1 MTGTQPQRD
10 AAARAEATSSTM
22 AGRFAHLRYETEN
35 RVATITLNRPERLNA
50 LSHGPTGVHAELVAA
65 LAVADKDPEVRCVVL
80 TGAGRAFSS
89 GGDLQ
94 ADPPHEGPLAWFRF
108 MEEEDHDFAALR
120 DCRKPVIAA
129 VNGLCYGAGLILAA
143 HADIR
148 IASSAARFGFIESR
162 MGGTGIEVFPFL
174 IGIEWS
180 KFLMFT
186 GELISAEKAK
196 EIGLVL
202 EVVDEDRFA
211 ERIRDLAQRIAAMP
225 WQGVQL
231 NKRVIDT
238 AADMMGL
245 HNQKVAARGINAL
258 VGSSS
263 KDAEAAD
270 GRRLTDVLAQEGF
283 KGFLRARDAAFRTPW
298 LEEKK

>member
-1 MTGTQPQRD
+1 MTTSQTEPAIEPEGIE
-10 AAARAEATSSTM
+10 AAAE
-22 AGRFAHLRYETEN
+22 LLYES
-35 RVATITLNRPERLNA
+35 RDGVATITLNRPERLNA
-50 LSHGPTGVHAELVAA
+50 LSHGPAGLHAQLVTA
-65 LAVADKDPEVRCVVL
+65 LHRADLDPDVRCVVL

-89 GGDLQ
+89 GGDLV
-94 ADPPHEGPLAWFRF
+94 ADGPREGPMEWFRF
-108 MEEEDHDFAALR
+108 MEEEDHDFAPLR

-129 VNGLCYGAGLILAA
+129 INGLCYGAGLILAG

-162 MGGTGIEVFPFL
+162 MGGTGVEIFPFL

-186 GELISAEKAK
+186 GELISAKKAK

-202 EVVDEDRFA
+202 EVVDEHRFS
-211 ERIRDLAQRIAAMP
+211 ERVRDLAQRIVAMP

-263 KDAEAAD
+263 KGARAAD
-270 GRRLTDVLAQEGF
+270 GRLLADVLAQEGF

-298 LEEKK
+298 LEEEK